1 MPLTA
6 AQQAA
11 FDLLVAEPGRV
22 TWASPPSPGGWVA
35 STRGGE
41 GVGADPASMRFVK
54 SREFRDCLLH
64 WVDLFTRGGAARSVV
79 MRTWQEPDGPW
90 AAEIIG
96 GGGGG
101 EPRRS
106 RPWVNFAAA
115 WNARS
120 FAAGGHVI
128 GPGAE
133 AACLVRLTFADGT
146 TLEDTADD
154 NVVLFFA
161 SPGVSLPA
169 SVEILDTRG
178 DKLAEYAEFTEFADL
193 G

>member
-1 MPLTA
+1 
-6 AQQAA
+6 
-11 FDLLVAEPGRV
+11 
-22 TWASPPSPGGWVA
+22 
-35 STRGGE
+35 
-41 GVGADPASMRFVK
+41 
-54 SREFRDCLLH
+54 
-64 WVDLFTRGGAARSVV
+64 
-79 MRTWQEPDGPW
+79 
-90 AAEIIG
+90 
-96 GGGGG
+96 
-101 EPRRS
+101 
-106 RPWVNFAAA
+106 
-115 WNARS
+115 
-120 FAAGGHVI
+120 VI

-169 SVEILDTRG
+169 SVKILDTRG